1 MVGFFNGTATAMI
14 TPFAADGGVDFGA
27 FGKMIDFQIEN
38 GTDALVIL
46 GTTGE
51 PATMTEGEKE
61 EVWFHSLEMVKG
73 RAKVVFGTGSNNTAH
88 AVELSQKA
96 EALGADG
103 LLVVTPYY
111 NKCTQNGIVAY
122 YEAVAGAVDIPVI
135 CYNVP
140 PRTGV
145 NILPATME
153 RLAAIPNIAGVK
165 EACGNMEQICETA
178 RRIRGKCDLYSGD
191 DNLNLPILAI
201 GGAGLISVAS
211 NIVPKETKALY
222 NFVKAGDLA
231 SANAIQDRMLPLID
245 AMFME
250 VNPIPAKAAAEM
262 IGLGGGAPRAPLTE
276 LEPAHKEQLARVL
289 RDFGLNVSAR

>member
-1 MVGFFNGTATAMI
+1 MTNFFNGTATAMI
-14 TPFAADGGVDFGA
+14 TPFAEDGSVDFGA
-27 FGKMIDFQIEN
+27 FGKMIEYQIEN
-38 GTDALVIL
+38 GTDVLVIL

-51 PATMTEGEKE
+51 PATMSEQEKE
-61 EVWFHSLEMVKG
+61 DVMRFSVEKIAG
-73 RAKVVFGTGSNNTAH
+73 RAKIVFGSGSNCTAH
-88 AVELSQKA
+88 AVEASRKA
-96 EALGADG
+96 QAFGADG

-111 NKCTQNGIVAY
+111 NKCTQNGIYEY
-122 YEAVAGAVDIPVI
+122 YRAVSEAVDIPII

-153 RLAAIPNIAGVK
+153 KIASLKNIAGIK

-211 NIVPKETKALY
+211 NIIPKETKMLY

-231 SANAIQDRMLPLID
+231 SANEIQDKMLPLID

-262 IGLGGGAPRAPLTE
+262 IGLGGGTPRAPLTE
-276 LEPAHKEQLARVL
+276 LEPAHKDQLRKVL
-289 RDFGLNVSAR
+289 ADFGLNVIA